1 MTGTQTGPLLPGI
14 LHMAVAGAVLS
25 GPVRSGNNENR
36 LPLCP
41 CGGRGS
47 RRQGGPGAQVPAASL
62 PPGHGSEWNR
72 LFCCVTASSGCASWA
87 PSEERQGT
95 WMWTCLPLRRVLLGA
110 SSWPLLSQD
119 MGPVSGSYVA
129 QSPHLPGK
137 QERGFTVIG
146 LWLHVAGGHRI
157 S

>member
-14 LHMAVAGAVLS
+14 LYMAVAGAVLS

-41 CGGRGS
+41 CGGRES

-62 PPGHGSEWNR
+62 APGHGSEWNR

-110 SSWPLLSQD
+110 SSWPLLSRIWGLYLAPMWPRAHTSQ
-119 MGPVSGSYVA
+119 GS
-129 QSPHLPGK
+129 K
-137 QERGFTVIG
+137 RGFTVIG
-146 LWLHVAGGHRI
+146 LWLHVAGARG
-157 S
+157 